1 MVANQLLA
9 EHLDNTEIHMESNT
23 KFPPLEDIRW
33 NTTYE
38 TEAAEDI
45 KITIPSPREPEP
57 QNQMDFGLPKEII
70 GVMED
75 KMETMNKSDVL
86 RNNLIQQQIEIEQQ
100 ISVLEGQ
107 LQRQKEYLA
116 KIEGGIDVLDELKK

>member
-1 MVANQLLA
+1 MAHKSFFELTDYKATIMRDVRW
-9 EHLDNTEIHMESNT
+9 DMETGEMEEGS
-23 KFPPLEDIRW
+23 
-33 NTTYE
+33 
-38 TEAAEDI
+38 

-57 QNQMDFGLPKEII
+57 SNNTSFGIPNEII

-86 RNNLIQQQIEIEQQ
+86 RNNLMQQQVEIEKQ

-116 KIEGGIDVLDELKK
+116 KIEGGIDVLDELLKK